1 MGWRWVAGYVGG
13 RALNVWKPAEWQ
25 RARTQGFDLLPIWV
39 APGADDAGREV
50 GTLEG
55 QECVDALQ
63 ARGLSGIVVL
73 DVEDGLSP
81 EKYAMGFVD
90 AVHAGSCE
98 VVLYGTGQTLN
109 GLVQVGFDFWWLA
122 QWPLSGQPVYVVP
135 PDWTLWQFGTGP
147 AADYNVA
154 QDDFPFATLTL
165 SDSPSAPSG
174 PPTAEA

>member
-73 DVEDGLSP
+73 DVEDGLAP
-81 EKYAMGFVD
+81 GKDAMVCVD
-90 AVHAGSCE
+90 AVDAGGGE
-98 VVLYGTGQTLN
+98 FG
-109 GLVQVGFDFWWLA
+109 
-122 QWPLSGQPVYVVP
+122 VYV
-135 PDWTLWQFGTGP
+135 
-147 AADYNVA
+147 
-154 QDDFPFATLTL
+154 
-165 SDSPSAPSG
+165 
-174 PPTAEA
+174 